1 MTLRLVVFSG
11 GCLVLALFATAGL
24 ALYTSTHQVSAT
36 PPVAA
41 LARSA
46 YMVDRNQHVLVN
58 VRPALRRQ
66 SPEAERCHVGAQAP
80 L

>member
-1 MTLRLVVFSG
+1 MMTRLVVFHA
-11 GCLVLALFATAGL
+11 GCLVLALFATAAL

-58 VRPALRRQ
+58 VRP
-66 SPEAERCHVGAQAP
+66 CVAP
-80 L
+80 AKPRG